1 MLRTLIWIYLPYLE
15 KSKLSF
21 QFHDPTSFFLI
32 FDLQIRGFHVICQPT
47 ESIPRFSVCER
58 DRKGTLG
65 TGQPQIAKISYENW
79 SAEVSEEH

>member
-1 MLRTLIWIYLPYLE
+1 MLRTSNMNISPLFGKKANYA
-15 KSKLSF
+15 SSF
-21 QFHDPTSFFLI
+21 MIPLHFLI
-32 FDLQIRGFHVICQPT
+32 FDLQIRGFHIICQPT